1 VTATVVIG
9 IVVLI
14 ATISLC
20 VSVAVIVFKIVSSV
34 TDELAQQRHAHE
46 AQLADLLEHHH
57 EEQSGLLDRFQAIR
71 WEDLAAMRAI
81 EESDE
86 GGFYPPVGDEDEP
99 GQTAPGQFNG
109 LKELNER
116 MRLTSEEQQ
125 LLMEDFPEE
134 MSAES

>member
-1 VTATVVIG
+1 VTATVIIG

-20 VSVAVIVFKIVSSV
+20 ISVAVIVFKIVSSV
-34 TDELAQQRHAHE
+34 ADELAQQRHAHE
-46 AQLADLLEHHH
+46 AQLNEILMHHH

-71 WEDLAAMRAI
+71 WEDLASLRAI
-81 EESDE
+81 DENEE
-86 GGFYPPVGDEDEP
+86 GGFYPPTEDEDEP

-109 LKELNER
+109 LRELNER
-116 MRLTSEEQQ
+116 MRLTNEEQQ
-125 LLMEDFPEE
+125 LLAEDFPEE